1 MLTNTTGRE
10 LKKAFAESGGNAKYA
25 IVLVSHMS
33 HIPRSD
39 QAKLR
44 TLAAETSKQQLKY
57 LKRAWEEGIEA
68 CDRPG
73 AIYEKLM
80 SINNYRSQGKLMD
93 NIVDCKKLKYMVITL
108 INGATVVMVE
118 RVRNILNHLRVDQL
132 EIDSHLQTIE
142 NDFGSVAQQIG
153 KDLVI
158 AQNETAIIDTV
169 QRCLKTY
176 IRSESIEN
184 ASLLD
189 IYMRGHAARVQAAEM
204 GLGGVDGGNVG
215 NVDLKQYAHDRGVC
229 YAYQT
234 ASCESGPVGST
245 CRHKHVCLWCGK
257 KHGMRKCFD
266 LVPKELRK
274 QFKPRWNGSN
284 EVDNKRKEKK

>member
-1 MLTNTTGRE
+1 MDSGNGGGMLTNTTGRE

-68 CDRPG
+68 CDR
-73 AIYEKLM
+73 
-80 SINNYRSQGKLMD
+80 
-93 NIVDCKKLKYMVITL
+93 
-108 INGATVVMVE
+108 
-118 RVRNILNHLRVDQL
+118 
-132 EIDSHLQTIE
+132 
-142 NDFGSVAQQIG
+142 
-153 KDLVI
+153 
-158 AQNETAIIDTV
+158 

-204 GLGGVDGGNVG
+204 CLGGIDGGNVG

-234 ASCESGPVGST
+234 ASCESGPVGNT

-284 EVDNKRKEKK
+284 DVDSKRKEKK